1 VTPASGMAG
10 ETQEGVRL
18 SAGFLALV
26 VLGIAALTALGIWQ
40 LERREWKLALI
51 ERVEQR
57 VHAEPI
63 PAPERAVTAAED
75 EYRHV
80 RLAGHYLDTPATL
93 VQAVTELGS
102 GYWVL
107 APFRTEDGFTVLL
120 NRGFVPPEEKSA
132 AALLPPAETEV
143 TGLLRL
149 SEPKGGFLR
158 TNDPGQDRWYSR
170 DTAAIGA
177 ERGLESVAD
186 YFVDVDAGPAN
197 WPRGGLTV
205 IAFTN
210 NHLVYALTWFCL
222 ALMLAVATIAAG
234 RKPSSPHKRI

>member
-1 VTPASGMAG
+1 MTAAAG
-10 ETQEGVRL
+10 TAGQTQEGVRL
-18 SAGFLALV
+18 SVGFLALV
-26 VLGIAALTALGIWQ
+26 VLGIAALTTLGIWQ

-57 VHAEPI
+57 VHAQPV

-80 RLAGHYLDTPATL
+80 RLEGRYLDSPAAL
-93 VQAVTELGS
+93 VQAVTELGG

-107 APFRTEDGFTVLL
+107 APFRTADGFTVLV
-120 NRGFVPPEEKSA
+120 NRGFVPPEEKNG
-132 AALLPPAETEV
+132 AALLPPAKTEV
-143 TGLLRL
+143 IGLLRL

-177 ERGLESVAD
+177 ARGINGVAD
-186 YFVDVDAGPAN
+186 YFVDADAAPVT
-197 WPRGGLTV
+197 WPRGGLTL
-205 IAFTN
+205 IAFPN
-210 NHLVYALTWFCL
+210 NHLVYALTWFSL
-222 ALMLAVATIAAG
+222 ALMLAAGTIAAG
-234 RKPSSPHKRI
+234 RKPPSHKRI

>member
-1 VTPASGMAG
+1 VTAASGMAG
-10 ETQEGVRL
+10 EAQEGVRL

-63 PAPERAVTAAED
+63 PAPERAVTAAAD

-80 RLAGHYLDTPATL
+80 RLEGRYLDTPATL
-93 VQAVTELGS
+93 VQAVTELGG

-107 APFRTEDGFTVLL
+107 APFRTADGFTVLV
-120 NRGFVPPEEKSA
+120 NRGFVPPEEKTD
-132 AALLPPAETEV
+132 AALLPPAGTEV

-149 SEPKGGFLR
+149 SEPNGGFLR
-158 TNDPGQDRWYSR
+158 TNDPAQDRWYSR

-177 ERGLESVAD
+177 ARELESVAP
-186 YFVDVDAGPAN
+186 YFVDVDAGPAA
-197 WPRGGLTV
+197 WPRAGLTV
-205 IAFTN
+205 IAFSN
-210 NHLVYALTWFCL
+210 NHLVYALTWFSL
-222 ALMLAVATIAAG
+222 ALMLAAGTIAAG
-234 RKPSSPHKRI
+234 RKPPSHQRI

>member
-1 VTPASGMAG
+1 MSPRRAG
-10 ETQEGVRL
+10 
-18 SAGFLALV
+18 AAALALLALAV
-26 VLGIAALTALGIWQ
+26 FAVLGVAARTALGIWQ
-40 LERREWKLALI
+40 LERRAWKRALI

-57 VHAEPI
+57 VHAEPV

-80 RLAGHYLDTPATL
+80 RLAGRYLDTPATL
-93 VQAVTELGS
+93 VWAATELGS

-107 APFRTEDGFTVLL
+107 APFRTEDGFTVLV
-120 NRGFVPPEEKSA
+120 NRGFVPPEEKNGV
-132 AALLPPAETEV
+132 ALLPPADTEV

-158 TNDPGQDRWYSR
+158 ANDPAQDRWYSR

-177 ERGLESVAD
+177 VRGINGVAP
-186 YFVDVDAGPAN
+186 YFVDADAGLAS

-205 IAFTN
+205 IAFPN
-210 NHLVYALTWFCL
+210 NHLVYALTWFGL
-222 ALMLAVATIAAG
+222 ALTLAAGTIAAG
-234 RKPSSPHKRI
+234 RKPSSHKRI

>member
-1 VTPASGMAG
+1 VTAASGMAG
-10 ETQEGVRL
+10 STQENVRL
-18 SAGFLALV
+18 SVGLLVLV
-26 VLGIAALTALGIWQ
+26 VLGIAALVALGIWQ

-51 ERVEQR
+51 QRVEQR

-63 PAPERAVTAAED
+63 AAPEHAVTAAQD

-93 VQAVTELGS
+93 VQAVTELGG

-107 APFRTEDGFTVLL
+107 APFRTADGFTVLV

-132 AALLPPAETEV
+132 AALLPPAATEV

-170 DTAAIGA
+170 DTDAIGTA
-177 ERGLESVAD
+177 RGLESIAG
-186 YFVDVDAGPAN
+186 YFVDADAGPDA
-197 WPRGGLTV
+197 WPRAGLTV
-205 IAFTN
+205 IAFSN
-210 NHLVYALTWFCL
+210 SHLIYALTWFSL
-222 ALMLAVATIAAG
+222 ALMLVAGTIAAG
-234 RKPSSPHKRI
+234 RKPSSHRRK